1 MVYIIL
7 GKGFEE
13 AEAIIPCDILRR
25 GGIQVYFAG
34 IGSNVITGSN
44 GITVQADCTV
54 EDMNLAETDMIVL
67 PGGLGGVHSILG
79 SPTAMDAI
87 RQLHG
92 NSKYIAAICAAP
104 TILAKLGIT
113 DGKNATC
120 YPGMEDQMG
129 SALMT
134 DANAV
139 RDGKILTGRAPG
151 ASFDFGYLLLETLT
165 DKNTSAQVRSGMVYL
180 HGEEGTHV

>member
-13 AEAIIPCDILRR
+13 AEAVIPCDILRR
-25 GGIQVYFAG
+25 GGIKTQFAG
-34 IGSNVITGSN
+34 IGSRLITGGN

-54 EDMNLAETDMIVL
+54 EEMNLAETDMIVL

-79 SPTAMDAI
+79 SPAAMNAVG
-87 RQLHG
+87 QLHREG
-92 NSKYIAAICAAP
+92 KYIAAICAAP
-104 TILAKLGIT
+104 TILAQLGIT
-113 DGKNATC
+113 DGKTATC

-129 SALMT
+129 SAQMA

-139 RDGKILTGRAPG
+139 RDGNVLTGRAPG
-151 ASFDFGYLLLETLT
+151 AAFDFGYLLLETLT
-165 DKNTSAQVRSGMVYL
+165 NKERAGQVKAGMVYL
-180 HGEEGTHV
+180 YGKEAPHV